1 MKKIKEADNGYISL
15 DVQTNDSDYWLSSIS
30 YISATKFI
38 DNKITDNLYFPIKDS
53 VQNRSE
59 FKQSHHKVQ
68 TFKFAYIELLKL
80 IEDLPVVSH
89 GVNLQKKVLEHY
101 CNFNGLT
108 LFENIWICTSE
119 MLWDAKNF
127 SGNIASCLNELN
139 LKNNLHQDIYLQNT
153 SNISNIY
160 KRLIN

>member
-1 MKKIKEADNGYISL
+1 MKKIKEADKEYISL

-30 YISATKFI
+30 YISATKFVDNQII
-38 DNKITDNLYFPIKDS
+38 DSLYFPIKDS
-53 VQNRSE
+53 LENRSE
-59 FKQSHHKVQ
+59 FEQSNYKIQ

-80 IEDLPVVSH
+80 IEDFPIVSH
-89 GVNLQKKVLEHY
+89 GVNLQKRILEHY
-101 CNFNGLT
+101 CDFNGLT
-108 LFENIWICTSE
+108 LFENTWICTSE

-127 SGNIASCLNELN
+127 NGNIVSCLNKLN
-139 LKNNLHQDIYLQNT
+139 IKNNIDQDIYLQNT